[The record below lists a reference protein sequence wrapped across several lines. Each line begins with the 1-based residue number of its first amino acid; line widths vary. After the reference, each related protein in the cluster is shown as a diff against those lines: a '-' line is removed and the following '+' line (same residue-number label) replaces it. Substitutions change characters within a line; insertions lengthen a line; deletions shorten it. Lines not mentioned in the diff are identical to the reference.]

1 MRGEL
6 LIGGRMFR
14 SDKGNRNMGRVR
26 APSPHFSLQIC
37 KICTNSLQNLYKF
50 VQIICTICT
59 KSFALYKAILYLT
72 IATKI
77 AILQTLHLFFAKLQA
92 IYAKNMAPSGLG

>member
-1 MRGEL
+1 M
-6 LIGGRMFR
+6 
-14 SDKGNRNMGRVR
+14 DGNNVMKMHFL
-26 APSPHFSLQIC
+26 HFSLQIC
-37 KICTNSLQNLYKF
+37 KNFAKF

-59 KSFALYKAILYLT
+59 KLFALYKAILYLT

-92 IYAKNMAPSGLG
+92 IYAKNMAPTGLW